1 MAPPLK
7 LPFFSWFHK
16 YSLNSFFRD
25 SIAGLTVASVLVPQS
40 MAYALLANV
49 PPIHGIY
56 AASIPV
62 IIASIFGS
70 SRFLATG
77 PVAMTALLSASV
89 LSTVAVPESTLWIEL
104 MALLAIL
111 VGIIRV
117 AIGILR
123 LGFIVELISNS
134 VVIGFTSAGALV
146 IALSQLGHLLGF
158 KTVQTTHIFLI
169 LVDIAG
175 KITNIH
181 FYTLAIGVFAF
192 LIIKIASKISGY
204 IPGALLAVVI
214 TSFISYMYDL
224 EGKGVA
230 IVGHVP
236 QGFPAPSLPSMDFE
250 IVSKLLGGAF
260 VVAFFGLIE
269 AVTIAKTLA
278 LKAGDKWDP
287 NQELIGQ
294 GLANIFAGFIK
305 GFPVGGSFS
314 RSSLNFYIGASSP
327 LSNIISGFI
336 VILTLLY
343 MAPAFYYLPKA
354 VLSAIVLSA
363 VINLIRPQ
371 DILKLYR
378 INKIDGLVAFLTFI
392 SVFFMDLWVAIV
404 LGIMTSLGSFVYKTM
419 YPRIVVLSRDPES
432 NTFVNA
438 ERRNLPQCPQILYI
452 RPNTSIYFGN
462 AQYVYDYIVNK
473 VIEKKE
479 KGRLRY
485 VLIDMEAV
493 NYIDAT
499 GSQTIIRL
507 INTLKE
513 MGVETA
519 FANIGCDVY
528 ILLENVEFD
537 KHVNH
542 ELVFDSKG
550 HSIRELIKRIDHDY
564 CRNSCPYTVFREC
577 VDIKKGNFT
586 SSSF

>member
-1 MAPPLK
+1 MTPPFK
-7 LPFFSWFHK
+7 LPFFSWFYK
-16 YSLNSFFRD
+16 YSFNSFLRD

-181 FYTLAIGVFAF
+181 FYTFAIGVFAF
-192 LIIKIASKISGY
+192 LIIKIASRISGY

-294 GLANIFAGFIK
+294 GLANIFAGLIK

-336 VILTLLY
+336 VVLTLLY

-473 VIEKKE
+473 VIEIKE
-479 KGRLRY
+479 KGKLKY
-485 VLIDMEAV
+485 VLVDMEAV

-499 GSQTIIRL
+499 GSQTLIRL
-507 INTLKE
+507 INTLKD
-513 MGVETA
+513 MKVETA

-550 HSIRELIKRIDHDY
+550 HSIRELIKRVDHEY

-577 VDIKKGNFT
+577 VDIKKRKLYFK
-586 SSSF
+586 

>member
-1 MAPPLK
+1 MTPSLK

-16 YSLNSFFRD
+16 YSFNNFLRD

-89 LSTVAVPESTLWIEL
+89 LSTVAVPESALWIEL

-117 AIGILR
+117 TIGIFR

-146 IALSQLGHLLGF
+146 IALSQFGHLLGF

-169 LVDIAG
+169 LVDIAS

-181 FYTLAIGVFAF
+181 FYTFAVGMFAF

-214 TSFISYMYDL
+214 TSFISYIYDL
-224 EGKGVA
+224 KGKGVA

-236 QGFPAPSLPSMDFE
+236 QGFPAPSLPPMDFE

-327 LSNIISGFI
+327 LSNIISGLI

-363 VINLIRPQ
+363 VINLIKPQ

-462 AQYVYDYIVNK
+462 AQYVYDYIVAK
-473 VIEKKE
+473 VLEKRE
-479 KGRLRY
+479 KGSLKY
-485 VLIDMEAV
+485 VLVDMEAV

-513 MGVETA
+513 MDVETA

-537 KHVNH
+537 KYVNH

-550 HSIRELIKRIDHDY
+550 HSIRELIKRVDHEY

-577 VDIKKGNFT
+577 VDIKKGKLT
-586 SSSF
+586 

>member
-1 MAPPLK
+1 MNPPLK
-7 LPFFSWFHK
+7 LPFFSWFK
-16 YSLNSFFRD
+16 NYSPGGALRD
-25 SIAGLTVASVLVPQS
+25 GIAGLTIASVLVPQS

-62 IIASIFGS
+62 IIAAIFGS

-89 LSTVAVPESTLWIEL
+89 LGAVAVPESSEWIEL

-117 AIGILR
+117 AVGLLR
-123 LGFIVELISNS
+123 LGFVVELISNS

-169 LVDIAG
+169 LVDIAT

-181 FYTLAIGVFAF
+181 FYTFAIGLLAF
-192 LIIKIASKISGY
+192 IIIKLAGKISVY

-214 TSFISYMYDL
+214 TSFISYFYDL
-224 EGKGVA
+224 PGKGVA

-236 QGFPAPSLPSMDFE
+236 QGLPYPSLPDTDFE
-250 IVSKLLGGAF
+250 VVSKLLGGAF

-278 LKAGDKWDP
+278 LRAGDKWDP

-327 LSNIISGFI
+327 LSNIISGLI

-343 MAPAFYYLPKA
+343 IAPAFYYLPKA
-354 VLSAIVLSA
+354 VLAAIVLSA

-371 DILKLYR
+371 DIFKLYK
-378 INKIDGLVAFLTFI
+378 INRIDGLVAFLTFI

-419 YPRIVVLSRDPES
+419 YPRIVVL
-432 NTFVNA
+432 
-438 ERRNLPQCPQILYI
+438 LPQCPQIIYI

-462 AQYVYDYIVNK
+462 AQYVYDYIVDK
-473 VIEKKE
+473 VSARKKE
-479 KGRLRY
+479 GPLRY

-499 GSQTIIRL
+499 GSQALIRL
-507 INTLKE
+507 INTLKD

-528 ILLENVEFD
+528 LLLENVEFD
-537 KHVNH
+537 KYVDHN
-542 ELVFDSKG
+542 LVFDSKG
-550 HSIRELIKRIDHDY
+550 HSIKELIRKVDHEY
-564 CRNSCPYTVFREC
+564 CRNVCPYTIFREC
-577 VDIKKGNFT
+577 KEIKEGRLT
-586 SSSF
+586 

>member
-7 LPFFSWFHK
+7 LPFLSWFHK
-16 YSLNSFFRD
+16 YSFNSFFRD

-181 FYTLAIGVFAF
+181 LYTFAIGVFAF
-192 LIIKIASKISGY
+192 LIIKIASRISGY

-294 GLANIFAGFIK
+294 GLANIFAGLIK

-473 VIEKKE
+473 VIERKE
-479 KGRLRY
+479 KGKLRY

-499 GSQTIIRL
+499 GSQTLIRL

-513 MGVETA
+513 MSVETA

-528 ILLENVEFD
+528 MLLENVEFD
-537 KHVNH
+537 KYVNH

-550 HSIRELIKRIDHDY
+550 HSIRELIKKVDYEY

-577 VDIKKGNFT
+577 VYIKKGNFT
-586 SSSF
+586 SNSF

>member
-1 MAPPLK
+1 MTPPFK

-16 YSLNSFFRD
+16 YSFNSFLRD

-111 VGIIRV
+111 VGVIRIT
-117 AIGILR
+117 IGVFR
-123 LGFIVELISNS
+123 LGFVVELISNS

-181 FYTLAIGVFAF
+181 FYTFAIGVFAF
-192 LIIKIASKISGY
+192 LIIKIASRISGY

-479 KGRLRY
+479 RGKLKY

-499 GSQTIIRL
+499 GSQTLIRL
-507 INTLKE
+507 INTLKD
-513 MGVETA
+513 MKVETA

-537 KHVNH
+537 KYVNH

-550 HSIRELIKRIDHDY
+550 HSIRELIKRVDHEY

-586 SSSF
+586 SNNF

>member
-214 TSFISYMYDL
+214 TSFISYMSDL